1 MARQKLPRRECD
13 IVMKG
18 GVTSGIVYPPALLE
32 LQETY
37 RFNSIGGTSAGAVAA
52 AAAAAAE
59 YGRQSGGFDRMREA
73 ADLLSDGLM
82 DRFGAPPQTRPVVE
96 LAKAMGYFGSP
107 RGTKPGIP
115 ARITGAIGSLAVHD
129 WRGFWPGAL
138 LGGLLGALLG
148 LGIAALVTQPPG
160 ETLLW
165 LLVVPLALVGALLG
179 GALGGLLDLLLRVV
193 LREAPRNFYGIV
205 NGHDPNPDP
214 KRPALLT
221 DFLTGEIDRIAGLEA
236 AGELLTFGHLCRRVL
251 EHENTVEA
259 AGITLQMIATNL
271 NQGIPYRLPFKQ
283 RTFLFKRADVEK
295 LFPERVVKHMVERR
309 YRSERL
315 PDDLSGDPTSALLP
329 PGYYFVPVADDFPV
343 VVAMRMSL
351 AIPFFFS
358 AVPLYTIK
366 PSAFEK
372 VTSRGR
378 LAEDDLQLNLFSDG
392 GIVSNFPI
400 HSFDRW
406 LPTRPTFGITLAPM
420 PAESLERVERDALYE
435 AFISVVTGDEVTGE
449 EAGPADPAELA
460 EMAQKQMEEQKMQTT
475 SAAPPSRPG
484 PAPPA
489 VPRAAAVPA
498 VELGRPGRVV
508 TTEWHPVDSPFS
520 LLERVVSTARENH
533 DYLQSTLPGYRER
546 IVKIRFNEDEGGM
559 NLTMDRAAIEAIR
572 QKGRQ
577 AGLELARGFNFDH
590 HRWTRFL
597 VLMSE
602 LEAQL
607 HKMRAA
613 LERGEYDDLLLERV
627 GTQTQDVSQD
637 FPYMDHHGKA
647 WRRKALQC
655 AQSLVDVLDTWE
667 QIEAGQQYEPLYGPH
682 DPDEG
687 TGAPPTPLGERRVP
701 DCDPRAAPLTTG
713 LFNGKPGERDY
724 TPKPRPVLRVTPDF

>member
-59 YGRQSGGFDRMREA
+59 YGRQSGGFDRLREA
-73 ADLLSDGLM
+73 SDLFSEGLM
-82 DRFGAPPQTRPVVE
+82 DRFGPPPQTRPLVE
-96 LAKAMGYFGSP
+96 LARAFGMFGSP
-107 RGTKPGIP
+107 RGVKPGIP
-115 ARITGAIGSLAVHD
+115 ARAVAATGSLAAHN

-138 LGGLLGALLG
+138 LGGLLGALVG
-148 LGIAALVTQPPG
+148 LGIAALFTPPLTG
-160 ETLLW
+160 TVFWVLL
-165 LLVVPLALVGALLG
+165 VPLAFVGALLVG
-179 GALGGLLDLLLRVV
+179 VAGGLLDLLLRVV
-193 LREAPRNFYGIV
+193 LREVPRNFYGVV
-205 NGHDPNPDP
+205 NGHDPNPAP

-221 DFLTGEIDRIAGLEA
+221 DMLADEIDRIAGLD
-236 AGELLTFGHLCRRVL
+236 GSSGLLTFGHLCSRVL
-251 EHENTVEA
+251 EHENTVEQ
-259 AGITLQMIATNL
+259 AGITLQMISTNL

-283 RTFLFKRADVEK
+283 RVFLFKRADMER
-295 LFPERVVKHMVERR
+295 LFPERVVRHMVEHR

-315 PDDLSGDPTSALLP
+315 PDDLSDDPRSALLP

-351 AIPFFFS
+351 AIPFYFS
-358 AVPLYTIK
+358 AIPLYTIK
-366 PSAFEK
+366 PTAFEK
-372 VTSRGR
+372 VARTR
-378 LAEDDLQLNLFSDG
+378 LAEDDLQINLFSDG
-392 GIVSNFPI
+392 GITSNFPI

-435 AFISVVTGDEVTGE
+435 AFISVVTGDETTGD
-449 EAGPADPAELA
+449 EAGPVDPADLA
-460 EMAQKQMEEQKMQTT
+460 EMAKEQIDQQQAA
-475 SAAPPSRPG
+475 AAPTPPAPRPG

-489 VPRAAAVPA
+489 GRRGSVPA

-520 LLERVVSTARENH
+520 LLERVVTTARENH

-559 NLTMDRAAIEAIR
+559 NLAMDRAAIEAIR

-577 AGLELARGFNFDH
+577 AGMELARGFNFDH

-602 LEAQL
+602 LEMQL
-607 HKMRAA
+607 NKMRSS
-613 LERGEYDDLLLERV
+613 LDRGEYDELLLERV

-637 FPYMDHHGKA
+637 FPYMDHHGRA
-647 WRRKALQC
+647 WRRRALQC

-667 QIEAGQQYEPLYGPH
+667 QIEAGQQYEPLRNPQDG
-682 DPDEG
+682 DEA
-687 TGAPPTPLGERRVP
+687 APPELPEPPAERRVP
-701 DCDPRAAPLTTG
+701 DCDPHAAPLTTH

-724 TPKPRPVLRVTPDF
+724 TPRPRPVLRVTPDF